1 MRSIAFL
8 LAVAVAAASGS
19 ALAEK
24 RQQQSAN
31 ESQSNSSQTAA
42 NTGSTRDWSKIDA
55 DHDGYVEPAEMEKY
69 LQSTWAQH
77 GRKDAAQ
84 ESKDTAQDKSEQPA
98 KQESQ

>member
-31 ESQSNSSQTAA
+31 DSQSSPGQTAA
-42 NTGSTRDWSKIDA
+42 NTGNTRDWSKIDA

-69 LQSTWAQH
+69 LQATWAKN
-77 GRKDAAQ
+77 GRKDASQ
-84 ESKDTAQDKSEQPA
+84 DSKDTAQDKSEQPS
-98 KQESQ
+98 KQQSQ